1 MIILIDQWEREAISE
16 RTIRALDQ
24 SAFEG
29 NYVHVRAPLGY
40 RLDNKKLVV
49 QESEAEIIKNI
60 FDMYLFDGYS
70 INEIFHFHGSKY
82 RDMGFVWSY
91 DRIRIIL
98 NNELYTGVYRNKRIV
113 IDNHS
118 PQIISKE
125 IFKQTRVMLKYK
137 SKVKSYDYLFKGL
150 CFDFKTLKRLNHK
163 SVVKPNKVYL
173 YYENSNRVR
182 INEDMVSEQMSD
194 FVDRFIEE
202 TKDNVV
208 KSKIDIL
215 KNKDYK
221 LKLLSTLF
229 DSGLID
235 RNYYSDQ
242 KTLLKNDIANRE
254 NIIIEIIGKVTG
266 WSTMEVGQ
274 RKKFLMKNVK
284 KIIIDL
290 DSKKIVNVKF

>member
-1 MIILIDQWEREAISE
+1 
-16 RTIRALDQ
+16 
-24 SAFEG
+24 
-29 NYVHVRAPLGY
+29 
-40 RLDNKKLVV
+40 
-49 QESEAEIIKNI
+49 
-60 FDMYLFDGYS
+60 
-70 INEIFHFHGSKY
+70 
-82 RDMGFVWSY
+82 
-91 DRIRIIL
+91 
-98 NNELYTGVYRNKRIV
+98 
-113 IDNHS
+113 
-118 PQIISKE
+118 
-125 IFKQTRVMLKYK
+125 MLKYK
-137 SKVKSYDYLFKGL
+137 SKVESYDYLFKGL

-290 DSKKIVNVKF
+290 DSKKIVNVKFRGNIKFEHR